1 MKALCVSIP
10 DTGSQGAAGDDS
22 KFSSPPPIC
31 GGVEE
36 RCKMAL
42 EHVTS
47 GLQCLQYFDS
57 SDQDD
62 GRQQEGVQENS
73 EFQVCGAEM

>member
-1 MKALCVSIP
+1 
-10 DTGSQGAAGDDS
+10 
-22 KFSSPPPIC
+22 
-31 GGVEE
+31 
-36 RCKMAL
+36 MAL
-42 EHVTS
+42 EHVTL